1 MTNKLDPD
9 FMYNWIREKSG
20 KKTNMEN
27 KQITMW
33 TCQFCGK
40 DTSNVEYDY
49 LNGYDH
55 LSCAL
60 EQEQKQQYVKM
71 EYGPGDAVIDRSPYK
86 DEFDHCVLCGV
97 ETAYKRSTHIDM
109 RHGYI
114 EGAGQLCSK
123 CYSGGTDRNHLA
135 IPEHIIYNTP
145 NDQELGAKVRKLYW
159 ENKL

>member
-1 MTNKLDPD
+1 MTNKPDPD

-20 KKTNMEN
+20 KKTNMET

-60 EQEQKQQYVKM
+60 EADNKARAN
-71 EYGPGDAVIDRSPYK
+71 EY
-86 DEFDHCVLCGV
+86 EHCVLCGV
-97 ETAYKRSTHIDM
+97 ETPVKIGTHVDM
-109 RHGYI
+109 RIGYI
-114 EGAGQLCSK
+114 EGAGQLCSN
-123 CYSGGTDRNHLA
+123 CYSRGTDHGA
-135 IPEHIIYNTP
+135 IAVDYNTILGTP
-145 NDQELGAKVRKLYW
+145 NDQELGAKVRQLYF
-159 ENKL
+159 ESKK

>member
-1 MTNKLDPD
+1 M
-9 FMYNWIREKSG
+9 SQ
-20 KKTNMEN
+20 
-27 KQITMW
+27 QITMW

-55 LSCAL
+55 LTCAL
-60 EQEQKQQYVKM
+60 EAENK
-71 EYGPGDAVIDRSPYK
+71 ARAN
-86 DEFDHCVLCGV
+86 EFEHCIMCGV
-97 ETAYKRSTHIDM
+97 ETAVKIGTHIDM
-109 RHGYI
+109 RYGYI

-145 NDQELGAKVRKLYW
+145 NDQELGAKVRKLYF
-159 ENKL
+159 ENKK

>member
-1 MTNKLDPD
+1 MPSSD

-49 LNGYDH
+49 LNGHDH

-60 EQEQKQQYVKM
+60 EAENKNR
-71 EYGPGDAVIDRSPYK
+71 AN
-86 DEFDHCVLCGV
+86 EFEHCILCGV
-97 ETAYKRSTHIDM
+97 ETSVKIGTHIDM

-114 EGAGQLCSK
+114 EGAGQLCPN
-123 CYSGGTDRNHLA
+123 CYSRGTEHGA
-135 IPEHIIYNTP
+135 IAVDYNTILGTP
-145 NDQELGAKVRKLYW
+145 NDQELGSKVRKLYW
-159 ENKL
+159 LNKNR

>member
-1 MTNKLDPD
+1 MINKSSSD

-20 KKTNMEN
+20 KKTNMET
-27 KQITMW
+27 KQMSMW
-33 TCQFCGK
+33 TCQFCGQ

-60 EQEQKQQYVKM
+60 EADNK
-71 EYGPGDAVIDRSPYK
+71 ARAN
-86 DEFDHCVLCGV
+86 EFEHCILCGV
-97 ETAYKRSTHIDM
+97 ETSVKIGTHIDM

-114 EGAGQLCSK
+114 EGAGQLCPSCANK
-123 CYSGGTDRNHLA
+123 DETPLLGLGTTNPGHRLILVDETTIL
-135 IPEHIIYNTP
+135 YTP

-159 ENKL
+159 ENKNK

>member
-1 MTNKLDPD
+1 
-9 FMYNWIREKSG
+9 
-20 KKTNMEN
+20 
-27 KQITMW
+27 MW

-60 EQEQKQQYVKM
+60 KADNK
-71 EYGPGDAVIDRSPYK
+71 ARAN
-86 DEFDHCVLCGV
+86 EFEHCVMCGV
-97 ETAYKRSTHIDM
+97 ETAVKTDTHIDM

-114 EGAGQLCSK
+114 KGTGQLCSK
-123 CYSGGTDRNHLA
+123 CYSGGINRNHLV
-135 IPEHIIYNTP
+135 IPEHIIYNTL

-159 ENKL
+159 ENKK

>member
-1 MTNKLDPD
+1 
-9 FMYNWIREKSG
+9 MYNWIREKSG

-40 DTSNVEYDY
+40 DTSNVDYDY

-55 LSCAL
+55 LSCTL
-60 EQEQKQQYVKM
+60 EADNKARAN
-71 EYGPGDAVIDRSPYK
+71 EY
-86 DEFDHCVLCGV
+86 EHCVLCGV
-97 ETAYKRSTHIDM
+97 ETLVKIGTHVDM
-109 RHGYI
+109 RLGYI

-145 NDQELGAKVRKLYW
+145 NDQELGAKVRQLYW
-159 ENKL
+159 ESKN

>member
-1 MTNKLDPD
+1 MTDKLDPD

-20 KKTNMEN
+20 KSTKMEN

-40 DTSNVEYDY
+40 DTSNVDYDY

-60 EQEQKQQYVKM
+60 EAENKAK
-71 EYGPGDAVIDRSPYK
+71 AN
-86 DEFDHCVLCGV
+86 EFEHCILCGI
-97 ETAYKRSTHIDM
+97 ETSVKIGTHIDM

-114 EGAGQLCSK
+114 EGAGQLCPN
-123 CYSGGTDRNHLA
+123 CYNRGTEHGA
-135 IPEHIIYNTP
+135 IAVDYNTILGTP

-159 ENKL
+159 EHKK

>member
-1 MTNKLDPD
+1 MVNKLDPD

-20 KKTNMEN
+20 KTTKMEN

-60 EQEQKQQYVKM
+60 EAENKTK
-71 EYGPGDAVIDRSPYK
+71 AN
-86 DEFDHCVLCGV
+86 EFDHCVLCGV
-97 ETAYKRSTHIDM
+97 ETVYKRSTHIDM
-109 RHGYI
+109 RHGYV
-114 EGAGQLCSK
+114 EGAGQLCPN
-123 CYSGGTDRNHLA
+123 CYSRGTEHGA
-135 IPEHIIYNTP
+135 IAVDYNTILGTP
-145 NDQELGAKVRKLYW
+145 NDQELGSKVRKLYW
-159 ENKL
+159 LNKNR

>member
-1 MTNKLDPD
+1 MTDKLDPD

-20 KKTNMEN
+20 KTTKMEN

-40 DTSNVEYDY
+40 DTSNVDYDY

-60 EQEQKQQYVKM
+60 EAENKTK
-71 EYGPGDAVIDRSPYK
+71 AN
-86 DEFDHCVLCGV
+86 EFDHCVLCGV

-114 EGAGQLCSK
+114 EGAGQLCPN
-123 CYSGGTDRNHLA
+123 CYNRGTEHGA
-135 IPEHIIYNTP
+135 IAVDYNTILGTP

-159 ENKL
+159 ERKN

>member
-20 KKTNMEN
+20 KTTKMEN

-60 EQEQKQQYVKM
+60 EADNKKR
-71 EYGPGDAVIDRSPYK
+71 AN
-86 DEFDHCVLCGV
+86 EFEHCVLCGV
-97 ETAYKRSTHIDM
+97 ETSVKIGTHIDM

-114 EGAGQLCSK
+114 EGAGQLCPN
-123 CYSGGTDRNHLA
+123 CYNRGTEHGA
-135 IPEHIIYNTP
+135 IAVDYNTILGTP

-159 ENKL
+159 ERKN

>member
-1 MTNKLDPD
+1 MSQQL
-9 FMYNWIREKSG
+9 S
-20 KKTNMEN
+20 
-27 KQITMW
+27 MW

-55 LSCAL
+55 LSCTL
-60 EQEQKQQYVKM
+60 EVENKK
-71 EYGPGDAVIDRSPYK
+71 RSN
-86 DEFDHCVLCGV
+86 EFEHCIMCGV
-97 ETAYKRSTHIDM
+97 ETAVKIGTHVDM

-114 EGAGQLCSK
+114 EGAGQLCPK

-159 ENKL
+159 ERKN

>member
-1 MTNKLDPD
+1 MSSSD

-40 DTSNVEYDY
+40 DTSNVDYDY

-55 LSCAL
+55 LSCTL
-60 EQEQKQQYVKM
+60 EADNKARAN
-71 EYGPGDAVIDRSPYK
+71 EY
-86 DEFDHCVLCGV
+86 EHCVLCGV
-97 ETAYKRSTHIDM
+97 ETLVKIGTHVDM
-109 RHGYI
+109 RLGYI

-145 NDQELGAKVRKLYW
+145 NDQELGAKVRQLYW
-159 ENKL
+159 ESKN

>member
-1 MTNKLDPD
+1 MSNSD

-20 KKTNMEN
+20 KTTKMEN

-33 TCQFCGK
+33 TCQYCGK

-60 EQEQKQQYVKM
+60 EVENK
-71 EYGPGDAVIDRSPYK
+71 ARAN
-86 DEFDHCVLCGV
+86 EFEHCILCGV
-97 ETAYKRSTHIDM
+97 ETSVKIGTHIDM

-114 EGAGQLCSK
+114 EGAGQLCPN
-123 CYSGGTDRNHLA
+123 CYSRGT
-135 IPEHIIYNTP
+135 EHGAVAVDYNIILGTP

>member
-1 MTNKLDPD
+1 MPSSD
-9 FMYNWIREKSG
+9 FMYNWIREKSS

-49 LNGYDH
+49 LNGHDH

-60 EQEQKQQYVKM
+60 EAENKKR
-71 EYGPGDAVIDRSPYK
+71 AN
-86 DEFDHCVLCGV
+86 EFEHCILCGV
-97 ETAYKRSTHIDM
+97 ETSVKIGTHIDM

-114 EGAGQLCSK
+114 EGAGQLCPN
-123 CYSGGTDRNHLA
+123 CYSRGTEHGA
-135 IPEHIIYNTP
+135 IAVDYNTILGTP
-145 NDQELGAKVRKLYW
+145 NDQELGSKVRKLYW
-159 ENKL
+159 LNKNR